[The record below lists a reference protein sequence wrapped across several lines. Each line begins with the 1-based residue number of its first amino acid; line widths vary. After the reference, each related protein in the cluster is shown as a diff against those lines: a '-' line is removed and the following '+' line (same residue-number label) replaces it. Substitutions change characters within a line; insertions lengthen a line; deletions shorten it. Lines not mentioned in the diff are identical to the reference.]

1 MKWVFFGKVNENFVL
16 NSLWGLVKKELDEDL
31 NARRGRWYWRKQDMF
46 SQFGVAHKL
55 ENLRIDPCIQSR
67 GLHDVLCGSN
77 INYMNKLLQII
88 IIYIFI
94 YFNSIFIF
102 YDDRST

>member
-1 MKWVFFGKVNENFVL
+1 MKWVFFRKVNQNLVL
-16 NSLWGLVKKELDEDL
+16 NSLWGLVKKELDVDL
-31 NARRGRWYWRKQDMF
+31 NRRRGRWYWRKQDMF
-46 SQFGVAHKL
+46 SKFGVAHKL

-88 IIYIFI
+88 IIDILFI
-94 YFNSIFIF
+94 LIPSFF
-102 YDDRST
+102 T